1 MKARTA
7 CAVGHVVRALFMKLK
22 GICCFACRYEI
33 GALFAMQQQC
43 VRDYLRRVS
52 L

>member
-7 CAVGHVVRALFMKLK
+7 CAVGHVVRALFMKLN
-22 GICCFACRYEI
+22 GICCSKYKYET